1 MQPAVI
7 RLDERRE
14 RAPAPAEGPRFDVYA
29 FVHKGIRTF
38 MGATLDAVGRVDPLD
53 PQEVA
58 TTLQGLRSL
67 TGFLRA
73 HLHHENQFIHPAL
86 EARRPGSACRSA
98 GEHVEHERALEAL
111 EGDALALERASD
123 ESRADAARRLY
134 RNLALLVAENL
145 EHMHAEE
152 TDNNAALWAAYTD
165 AELARV
171 QQALIAAIPADEM
184 SLGLRWMLP
193 AMAPAERAALFA
205 ALPRTAHG
213 EILESLRPHLGARD
227 WAKLTA
233 AIGPLDSFH

>member
-1 MQPAVI
+1 MHGQNLT
-7 RLDERRE
+7 RLINS
-14 RAPAPAEGPRFDVYA
+14 
-29 FVHKGIRTF
+29 H
-38 MGATLDAVGRVDPLD
+38 
-53 PQEVA
+53 
-58 TTLQGLRSL
+58 
-67 TGFLRA
+67 
-73 HLHHENQFIHPAL
+73 
-86 EARRPGSACRSA
+86 
-98 GEHVEHERALEAL
+98 
-111 EGDALALERASD
+111 
-123 ESRADAARRLY
+123 
-134 RNLALLVAENL
+134 
-145 EHMHAEE
+145 
-152 TDNNAALWAAYTD
+152 